1 MKKII
6 CLAAALLLLALAL
19 TGCHKHV
26 SAAPATCTE
35 PEICTECGKVMTEAL
50 GHDPGPEATCAAP
63 QTCRRCGIELSPQL
77 PHTSAGPLHGGRGLC
92 GVRRG
97 HQPCAGSHGRGG
109 RRVHYLRTAG
119 GSGRTAVHRTR

>member
-50 GHDPGPEATCAAP
+50 GHDPGPEATCA
-63 QTCRRCGIELSPQL
+63 CLL
-77 PHTSAGPLHGGRGLC
+77 YTSDA
-92 GVRRG
+92 
-97 HQPCAGSHGRGG
+97 ADE
-109 RRVHYLRTAG
+109 
-119 GSGRTAVHRTR
+119 

>member
-50 GHDPGPEATCAAP
+50 GHDPAP
-63 QTCRRCGIELSPQL
+63 RPRP
-77 PHTSAGPLHGGRGLC
+77 
-92 GVRRG
+92 
-97 HQPCAGSHGRGG
+97 
-109 RRVHYLRTAG
+109 AG
-119 GSGRTAVHRTR
+119 GAVLSCRPSCPTLLPALPPARRPRSVRYAARSSALRWVTR

>member
-35 PEICTECGKVMTEAL
+35 PEICTECGKLMTEAL

-77 PHTSAGPLHGGRGLC
+77 PTLLPALPPARRPRSVRYAARSSA
-92 GVRRG
+92 
-97 HQPCAGSHGRGG
+97 
-109 RRVHYLRTAG
+109 LRW
-119 GSGRTAVHRTR
+119 VTR

>member
-63 QTCRRCGIELSPQL
+63 RP
-77 PHTSAGPLHGGRGLC
+77 
-92 GVRRG
+92 
-97 HQPCAGSHGRGG
+97 
-109 RRVHYLRTAG
+109 AG
-119 GSGRTAVHRTR
+119 GAVLSCRPSSPTLLPALPPARRPRSVRCAARSSALRWVTR

>member
-35 PEICTECGKVMTEAL
+35 PEICT
-50 GHDPGPEATCAAP
+50 
-63 QTCRRCGIELSPQL
+63 
-77 PHTSAGPLHGGRGLC
+77 
-92 GVRRG
+92 
-97 HQPCAGSHGRGG
+97 
-109 RRVHYLRTAG
+109 
-119 GSGRTAVHRTR
+119 

>member
-50 GHDPGPEATCAAP
+50 GHDPGPEATCA
-63 QTCRRCGIELSPQL
+63 
-77 PHTSAGPLHGGRGLC
+77 
-92 GVRRG
+92 
-97 HQPCAGSHGRGG
+97 GSHGRGG

>member
-63 QTCRRCGIELSPQL
+63 QTCRRCGIAIHCSISVVNSKMSSTPQ
-77 PHTSAGPLHGGRGLC
+77 S
-92 GVRRG
+92 
-97 HQPCAGSHGRGG
+97 
-109 RRVHYLRTAG
+109 RVLQIFSIVSREI
-119 GSGRTAVHRTR
+119 

>member
-35 PEICTECGKVMTEAL
+35 PCLLYTS
-50 GHDPGPEATCAAP
+50 DAAD
-63 QTCRRCGIELSPQL
+63 E
-77 PHTSAGPLHGGRGLC
+77 
-92 GVRRG
+92 
-97 HQPCAGSHGRGG
+97 
-109 RRVHYLRTAG
+109 
-119 GSGRTAVHRTR
+119 

>member
-63 QTCRRCGIELSPQL
+63 QTCRR
-77 PHTSAGPLHGGRGLC
+77 
-92 GVRRG
+92 G